1 MISTTSINRVLI
13 TGISG
18 FVGPH
23 LAKSY
28 VDQGVEVFGL
38 VRRRADGDVARGLRE
53 VGIENQVKKLEGN
66 VEDLTSLLMAFD
78 VSQPDI
84 VFHLAAQ
91 SFVQRSFSNPLECM
105 TANATGTANILEA
118 MRLKTM
124 NGSRLVFAGSS
135 EEYGFVVLDEKQKNK
150 FEAKKGKLF
159 PQPERIPELPIK
171 ETNPLRPMS
180 PYAVTKVFG
189 ELMTLEYSHSYGLKN
204 VVSRGFNHE
213 GARRGS
219 YFVTSTI
226 ARQVS
231 TMIFNNNLNF
241 RIGNLSAFR
250 DWTHVDDM
258 VDGYRLLA
266 NDGESGEVYNLCSER
281 TNSVLGYLLT
291 CLLAGGLKVRGIN
304 SWHSQKKVKNPTE
317 EIEIR
322 MFGKKW
328 LGMKVEKMMLD
339 GDIDFDIEDG
349 GLDIDTDKGIVKV
362 EFDPTRFRPTDVPI
376 LLGDSTKAKALG
388 FKPKRK
394 LEDIVRDQLNY
405 YADPVHRS
413 VGA

>member
-1 MISTTSINRVLI
+1 MVKVNRVLV
-13 TGISG
+13 TGITG

-28 VDQGVEVFGL
+28 VDEDVEVYGL
-38 VRRRADGDVARGLRE
+38 VRRRADGDVSRGLRE
-53 VGIENQVKKLEGN
+53 VGIEHQVKKLEGN

-78 VSQPDI
+78 VAQPDI

-105 TANATGTANILEA
+105 TANATGTANLLEA
-118 MRLKTM
+118 MRLKSM
-124 NGSRLVFAGSS
+124 NGTRLVFAGSS
-135 EEYGFVVLDEKQKNK
+135 EEYGFVVLDEKQKSR

-189 ELMTLEYSHSYGLKN
+189 ELMTLEYSHSYGLRN

-219 YFVTSTI
+219 YFVTSTL

-231 TMIFNNNLNF
+231 TMVFNNNKNF
-241 RIGNLSAFR
+241 KIGNMSAFR

-266 NDGESGEVYNLCSER
+266 GSGESGEVYNLSSER

-291 CLLAGGLKVRGIN
+291 CLIASGLNVN
-304 SWHSQKKVKNPTE
+304 NLSALHSEKKVKDPTE
-317 EIEIR
+317 KTEIK

-328 LGMKVEKMMLD
+328 HGMKIEKEMLE
-339 GDIDFDIEDG
+339 GELDFDISDG
-349 GLDIDTDKGIVKV
+349 GLEIDTSQGAVRV

-376 LLGDSTKAKALG
+376 LLGDSSKARELG
-388 FKPKRK
+388 FDPKRK
-394 LEDIVRDQLNY
+394 LDDIVRDQLNY
-405 YADPVHRS
+405 YADPAHRLA
-413 VGA
+413 GI

>member
-1 MISTTSINRVLI
+1 MTTALVNRILI

-28 VDQGVEVFGL
+28 VDQGAEVYGL

-53 VGIENQVKKLEGN
+53 VGIDGQVKKLEGN

-78 VSQPDI
+78 IAQPDV

-105 TANATGTANILEA
+105 TANAIGTANVLEA
-118 MRLKTM
+118 MRLKTL
-124 NGSRLVFAGSS
+124 NGTRLVFAGSS
-135 EEYGFVVLDEKQKNK
+135 EEYGFVVLDERQKSE
-150 FEAKKGKLF
+150 FEAKKGRLF

-241 RIGNLSAFR
+241 KIGNLSAFR
-250 DWTHVDDM
+250 DWTHIEDIVE
-258 VDGYRLLA
+258 GYRLLA
-266 NDGESGEVYNLCSER
+266 SKGESGEVYNLSSER
-281 TNSVLGYLLT
+281 TNSVIGYLLS
-291 CLLAGGLKVRGIN
+291 CLISGGFEVKSLRA
-304 SWHSQKKVKNPTE
+304 WHSDKKLRDPTDTT
-317 EIEIR
+317 EIK

-328 LGMKVEKMMLD
+328 QGMIIEKLMLE
-339 GDIDFDIEDG
+339 GQLDFDISDG
-349 GLDIDTDKGIVKV
+349 GLDLETNKGIVSV
-362 EFDPTRFRPTDVPI
+362 EFDPSRFRPTDVPI
-376 LLGDSTKAKALG
+376 LLGDSSKAKSLG
-388 FKPKRK
+388 FQPKHT
-394 LEDIVRDQLNY
+394 LNDIVRDQLNY
-405 YADPVHRS
+405 YADQAHRS
-413 VGA
+413 LGV